1 MHITIIAVGKIKEKY
16 LAEGIRE
23 YLKRLSAYARV
34 EIIEVAD
41 EKTAENPS
49 PAELALIKAKEG
61 EKISRYLKSGT
72 CIIALDIQGRNY
84 SSEEM
89 AAAIA
94 DLGLKGK
101 SDLTFIIGGSV
112 GLADTLLQ
120 AADIRLS
127 FGRMTYPHQLMRLI
141 LLEQIYRSFKI
152 NRGEPYHK

>member
-1 MHITIIAVGKIKEKY
+1 MHVTIIAVGKIKEKY
-16 LAEGIRE
+16 LADGMRE
-23 YLKRLSAYARV
+23 YLKRLSAYAKV

-49 PAELALIKAKEG
+49 PAELAQIKAKEG

-72 CIIALDIQGRNY
+72 CIIVLDIQGKNL

-89 AAAIA
+89 AATIA

-112 GLADTLLQ
+112 GLAETILR

-152 NRGEPYHK
+152 IKGEPYHK

>member
-1 MHITIIAVGKIKEKY
+1 VHITIIAVGKIKEKY